1 MYLYKAYLVRV
12 VNGGLI
18 KASID
23 LGFGVWLTAMPI
35 HLINIQAPDGI
46 DGQKATDY
54 LRTLLPDTFTVKTKM
69 DGSMIL
75 GEVQVRGVSINDKM
89 LDSGLV
95 KKYGE

>member
-23 LGFGVWLTAMPI
+23 LGFGVLLTAMPI

-89 LDSGLV
+89 LDSVLV

>member
-18 KASID
+18 KATID
-23 LGFGVWLTAMPI
+23 LGL
-35 HLINIQAPDGI
+35 HLVNIDAPHGI

-54 LRTLLPDTFTVKTKM
+54 LKTLLPTTFTLKTKM

-75 GEVQVRGVSINDKM
+75 GEVQVKGTSINEKM

-95 KKYGE
+95 KKFGE

>member
-18 KASID
+18 KATID
-23 LGFGVWLTAMPI
+23 LGFGVMLSSMPI
-35 HLINIQAPDGI
+35 HLVNIDAPHGI

-54 LRTLLPDTFTVKTKM
+54 LKTLLPTTFTLKTKM

-75 GEVQVRGVSINDKM
+75 GEVQVKGTSINEKM

-95 KKYGE
+95 KKFGK